1 MPSNFGFLKKNYH
14 DNIKHT
20 RIILNKFNL
29 RLPEEWPYELEEIDY
44 SFIQNAE

>member
-20 RIILNKFNL
+20 RINLNKFNL

-44 SFIQNAE
+44 SFIQNAD